1 MEKIK
6 EVIVFFSSDEIGFS
20 VLRILVPRINPK
32 SLIRLVD
39 KIDPIKFEDY
49 LNSHWIH

>member
-20 VLRILVPRINPK
+20 VLKILVLRINPK

-39 KIDPIKFEDY
+39 KIDPIKFEE
-49 LNSHWIH
+49 